1 MVYYYFFFNE
11 FSLFSEFGYKVMPIK
26 PVMKILPN
34 LLENRDKNIR
44 EETKQLVIEIY
55 RWIGNAIKPQMSH
68 FKPVQ
73 VSHISYFI

>member
-1 MVYYYFFFNE
+1 
-11 FSLFSEFGYKVMPIK
+11 MPIK
-26 PVMKILPN
+26 PVMKILPK
-34 LLENRDKNIR
+34 LLEDRDKNIR

-73 VSHISYFI
+73 VSNI

>member
-1 MVYYYFFFNE
+1 
-11 FSLFSEFGYKVMPIK
+11 
-26 PVMKILPN
+26 MKILPN